1 MPDLESILAGNGSAT
16 FPKEASARYATVLGL
31 IVRADTAEKGVHA
44 LSWLAKKA
52 GAEWVQFFA
61 TDLFRALRE
70 KGSFGDL
77 ARLISSHAELKDF
90 ARNMRDLIFSE

>member
-1 MPDLESILAGNGSAT
+1 MNWGGLKLHNDLI
-16 FPKEASARYATVLGL
+16 RYYFFAYVLFL
-31 IVRADTAEKGVHA
+31 A
-44 LSWLAKKA
+44 LSWLTPKKA